1 VVATDPKFIANVL
14 ERLFPLEISAKPMF
28 GEYGLYFEGKNF
40 ALVCDNTLFVK
51 VTEPGS
57 VIAGRV
63 AKGSPYPGA
72 KPAFKI
78 STSKLS
84 DHDWL
89 VELVRVTSSA
99 LMAPKPRKKRVT

>member
-1 VVATDPKFIANVL
+1 M
-14 ERLFPLEISAKPMF
+14 FPLEISAKPMF

-40 ALVCDNTLFVK
+40 ALVCDNTLYIK

-57 VIAGRV
+57 DVAGRV

-78 STSKLS
+78 SASKLS

-89 VELVRVTSSA
+89 VTLVRATSSVLA
-99 LMAPKPRKKRVT
+99 PPKPRKKRVT

>member
-1 VVATDPKFIANVL
+1 MATDPKFIAEVI
-14 ERLFPLEISAKPMF
+14 ERMFPLEISAKPMF

-40 ALVCDNTLFVK
+40 ALVCDNTLYIK
-51 VTEPGS
+51 GTEPGS

-78 STSKLS
+78 SASELS

-89 VELVRVTSSA
+89 VKLVKETSSA
-99 LMAPKPRKKRVT
+99 LAPPKPRKKRVT

>member
-1 VVATDPKFIANVL
+1 VPTDSKFIAKVV
-14 ERLFPLEISAKPMF
+14 ERMFPLEITAKAMF

-40 ALVCDNTLFVK
+40 ALVCDNTLYIK

-57 VIAGRV
+57 NVAGRID
-63 AKGSPYPGA
+63 KGSPYPGA

-78 STSKLS
+78 SPSKMN

-89 VELVRVTSSA
+89 TNLVRETSSA
-99 LMAPKPRKKRVT
+99 LAPPKPRKKRVT

>member
-1 VVATDPKFIANVL
+1 MATDPQFIAKVI
-14 ERLFPLEISAKPMF
+14 ERMFPLEVSAKPMF

-40 ALVCDNTLFVK
+40 ALVCDNALFIK
-51 VTEPGS
+51 ITEPGNG
-57 VIAGRV
+57 IAGRV
-63 AKGSPYPGA
+63 AKCSPYPGA

-89 VELVRVTSSA
+89 VTLVRETSAA
-99 LMAPKPRKKRVT
+99 LAPPKPRKNRVT